1 MAFTISEGMFRTL
14 AQGAAEDW
22 DRQTAEKLLE
32 MYPAHMGALGATVA
46 DLSGL
51 CRTVRGHALSYQITE
66 RRDVFKLAVIGLS
79 LGAHFCH
86 DPRFQEGIARSLAR
100 LSLPS
105 GRRLTLLS
113 TFAEAWLRSL
123 WRGRTLSDFGARLV
137 ATLRHCTVMP
147 DSPSAL
153 TAALRPLLPDER
165 GILRVEQSET
175 FLAACADH
183 TLAYGL
189 PDPELRLA
197 YCASALAHG
206 YSWFDD
212 PLMRGLRSEFEAA
225 RSADDLHARM
235 AGFYARFS

>member
-1 MAFTISEGMFRTL
+1 MAAISVARKNAIRLWRATGRDTS
-14 AQGAAEDW
+14 
-22 DRQTAEKLLE
+22 
-32 MYPAHMGALGATVA
+32 ALHG
-46 DLSGL
+46 D
-51 CRTVRGHALSYQITE
+51 
-66 RRDVFKLAVIGLS
+66 
-79 LGAHFCH
+79 
-86 DPRFQEGIARSLAR
+86 ARS
-100 LSLPS
+100 S
-105 GRRLTLLS
+105 
-113 TFAEAWLRSL
+113 
-123 WRGRTLSDFGARLV
+123 
-137 ATLRHCTVMP
+137 
-147 DSPSAL
+147 SAL